1 MRTMPPSGGIVFS
14 VSEKFPAL
22 LTVIPAKAGI
32 QSNTRA
38 KHTKSLVGMTNEDQ
52 FVATQVLQ
60 LSTTNVDAS
69 GKSLWTTRI
78 ANFAINHLAHGDETL
93 RMNCAQFSTA
103 IVESIR

>member
-1 MRTMPPSGGIVFS
+1 MTMHAS
-14 VSEKFPAL
+14 
-22 LTVIPAKAGI
+22 
-32 QSNTRA
+32 R
-38 KHTKSLVGMTNEDQ
+38 
-52 FVATQVLQ
+52 

-93 RMNCAQFSTA
+93 RTNCAQFSTA